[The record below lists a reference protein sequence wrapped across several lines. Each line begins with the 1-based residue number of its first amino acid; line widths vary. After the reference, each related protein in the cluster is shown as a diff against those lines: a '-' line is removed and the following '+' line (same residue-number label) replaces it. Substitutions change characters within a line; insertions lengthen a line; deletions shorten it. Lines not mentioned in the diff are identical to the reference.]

1 MPTAPRARFAPS
13 PTGYLHVGSAQS
25 ALFNWLFARHT
36 GGVMLL
42 RIEDTDTERNRPELT
57 DNILEMLEWL
67 GIGWDG
73 EPVHQS
79 ERFDRYRAAAE
90 QLSSSGA
97 AYHCDCTAEA
107 VQSRARRRGGPPG
120 YDGHCRLRGLG
131 LGPGRALRFRTPDDG
146 ITAWDDLIRDKP
158 TFENAN
164 LEDFVLLR
172 SSGTPTFLLA
182 NVVDDADMQIT
193 HVIRGE
199 DHVNG
204 TPKYLLIRAAL
215 GLAEPPAFA
224 HLPLLVNEQ
233 KKKLSKRRD
242 DVSVADY
249 RARGYLPEAM
259 RNYLALLGWGPK
271 DGVEI
276 RPIEEIVE
284 LFRLEDVTPS
294 PAFFDLRK
302 LRHVNG
308 EYIRAL
314 PVAEFVARGA
324 PFLPGSAP
332 GALAA
337 LERLAPLVQE
347 RVHTLDELP
356 DNLDF
361 LYLDEPPFD
370 EAVFAKEVARVDG
383 AGAVLDAV
391 ADVLGADDTVW
402 EPEALHATIDAVAAA
417 IGFDN
422 PRKVHAIVRVA
433 VTGRKVGLPLF
444 ESLVALGR
452 EAAIARVQAARARL

>member
-1 MPTAPRARFAPS
+1 VPTAPRARFAPS

-36 GGVMLL
+36 GGEMLL

-79 ERFDRYRAAAE
+79 ERLDAYRGAAAR
-90 QLSSSGA
+90 LFDSGA
-97 AYHCDCTAEA
+97 AYYCDCTPEE
-107 VQSRARRRGGPPG
+107 VQARARARGGTPG
-120 YDGHCRLRGLG
+120 YDGHCRDRGLSF
-131 LGPGRALRFRTPDDG
+131 GPGRALRFRTPDDG
-146 ITAWDDLIRDKP
+146 VTAWDDLIRDKP

-215 GLAEPPAFA
+215 GLSEQPAFA

-271 DGVEI
+271 DGIEI
-276 RPIEEIVE
+276 RPIEEIVQ

-294 PAFFDLRK
+294 PAFFDLKK
-302 LRHVNG
+302 LRHING

-314 PVAEFVARGA
+314 PVSDFVARGSA
-324 PFLPGSAP
+324 FLPSSP
-332 GALAA
+332 GAQQA
-337 LERLAPLVQE
+337 LSAMAPLVQE
-347 RVHTLDELP
+347 RVHTLDQLP

-361 LYLDEPPFD
+361 LYLDEAPFD
-370 EAVFAKEVARVDG
+370 EAVFGKEVARVDG
-383 AGAVLDAV
+383 AAAVLDAV
-391 ADVLGADDTVW
+391 IDVLAADDTTW
-402 EPEALHATIDAVAAA
+402 APDALHSTIDAVAAA
-417 IGFDN
+417 HGFEN

-452 EAAIARVQAARARL
+452 DRTIERLQAARVRL